1 MELTTGDLLLRPLH
15 YADRA
20 DLAALADNRNIWCT
34 LRDMFPS
41 PYSIADAEKFIDMVK
56 QQNPQMTFAMDFRH
70 NFAGVI
76 SLIPQQD
83 VYRHSAELG
92 YWLGEPYWGQGITTA
107 ATRLVCQYAFDELQL
122 TRIFAS
128 VFQGNIASARVL
140 EKCGFFHE
148 GTLRQAVIKDGKIL
162 DELRFALLKD

>member
-128 VFQGNIASARVL
+128 VFQGNIASTRVL